1 MRYVPDDA
9 AMIHTCEAVIQH
21 LRPKRG
27 LDCQTF
33 QEARDEIDRL
43 KAEIEE
49 YKKKT
54 SDNDNATSPPTP
66 TS

>member
-1 MRYVPDDA
+1 MQYLP
-9 AMIHTCEAVIQH
+9 QH

-33 QEARDEIDRL
+33 QEARDEVDRL
-43 KAEIEE
+43 IAEIAA

-54 SDNDNATSPPTP
+54 NDNATSSS
-66 TS
+66 TSASEMRSGLQDI

>member
-1 MRYVPDDA
+1 MQYLP
-9 AMIHTCEAVIQH
+9 QH

-33 QEARDEIDRL
+33 QEARDEVDRL
-43 KAEIEE
+43 KAEIEA

-66 TS
+66 ASEMRSGLQDI

>member
-1 MRYVPDDA
+1 MQYLP
-9 AMIHTCEAVIQH
+9 QH

-33 QEARDEIDRL
+33 QEARDEVDRL
-43 KAEIEE
+43 KAEIKA

-54 SDNDNATSPPTP
+54 SDNDNATSPPTSTP
-66 TS
+66 